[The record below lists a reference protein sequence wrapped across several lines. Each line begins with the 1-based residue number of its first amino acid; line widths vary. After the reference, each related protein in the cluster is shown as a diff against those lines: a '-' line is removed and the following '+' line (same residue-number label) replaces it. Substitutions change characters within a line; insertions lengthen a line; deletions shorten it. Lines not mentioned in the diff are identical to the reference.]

1 MRPYETMIIFDA
13 ELEEPAISGVLTRA
27 LEVVRNN
34 GGTPGAVDKWGKRAF
49 AYEMAKK
56 REGYYVVAEF
66 NADPKA
72 SAELDRFLVLADE
85 VLRHKIIRLP
95 DKPLARGRRAA
106 AVADK
111 AADKTVEKAADKAVE
126 KPGADKADE
135 PAAD

>member
-13 ELEEPAISGVLTRA
+13 ELEEPAISGVLDRA

-34 GGTPGAVDKWGKRAF
+34 GGTPGAVDRWGKRTF

-85 VLRHKIIRLP
+85 VLRHKIIRMP
-95 DKPLARGRRAA
+95 DKPPSRGRRAGVGSA
-106 AVADK
+106 AAAASA
-111 AADKTVEKAADKAVE
+111 AADK
-126 KPGADKADE
+126 